1 MGDPQIIQSDWWSL
15 AEAFGVPKLS
25 KTSFCGFSKSDFLVV
40 LQHKGDI
47 ARRKTMIFWSLGFVQ
62 WWVAPVGGTWC
73 RWRDGPFGGGWTLCL
88 FPFSLPNPACLR
100 KGDHLGSDL
109 FGRSVLRPTYSSYS
123 WRCGAVLELREC
135 VRHVEAGHIFL
146 GTNNRDL
153 WRYHWDPR
161 WYHHFDTLDIIYL
174 GTCFRNDGFSLS
186 MWVFWSLRV
195 DNLQPVLDPVLN
207 CLTP

>member
-73 RWRDGPFGGGWTLCL
+73 RWRDGPFGGGWTSVCFHFLCQTQHVWGKETTREVIC
-88 FPFSLPNPACLR
+88 SA
-100 KGDHLGSDL
+100 GQSWG
-109 FGRSVLRPTYSSYS
+109 RPTAATAGGAERFWS
-123 WRCGAVLELREC
+123 WGNV
-135 VRHVEAGHIFL
+135 
-146 GTNNRDL
+146 
-153 WRYHWDPR
+153 Y
-161 WYHHFDTLDIIYL
+161 DTLRLDTSFWVQTIGIYGDIIGIQDDIIIL
-174 GTCFRNDGFSLS
+174 IHWT
-186 MWVFWSLRV
+186 
-195 DNLQPVLDPVLN
+195 
-207 CLTP
+207 